1 MLLVV
6 QGRMM
11 SDAVETRL
19 APLGLTLRTMG
30 FLGHLAR
37 SPGISF
43 TDLAA
48 RARITVQSTHAV
60 AARLA
65 DDGLIDAPGR
75 TRGRAATLRLTE
87 AGRAKLAEAEQAIAE
102 LDAERFG
109 PDAAPAWQALAH
121 ALFTVARTQLPTP
134 PAS

>member
-11 SDAVETRL
+11 SDAVEARL
-19 APLGLTLRTMG
+19 APLGLALRTMG

-48 RARITVQSTHAV
+48 RARITVQSTHTI

-65 DDGLIDAPGR
+65 EDGLIDAAGR

-87 AGRAKLAEAEQAIAE
+87 AGWLKLAEAEQAIAE

-109 PDAAPAWQALAH
+109 PDAAPAWQALAQ
-121 ALFTVARTQLPTP
+121 ALFTVARTELPAP